1 MAGIAFE
8 RELPFPATS
17 VWEVLEDFGNM
28 AWAPGVKQ
36 VEIIGSGIGMT
47 RRLHMDGMEP
57 IDEVLE
63 SQDPATMSFS
73 YSIPRGIPLP
83 VTDYLASARIE
94 GIDDGRCR
102 AHWSCTC
109 TPTDDSMDEAQLEE
123 MLHGTYTLL
132 LDMVEA
138 YLVKRADQG
147 AA

>member
-1 MAGIAFE
+1 MAGISFE
-8 RELPFPATS
+8 RDLPFAAAS
-17 VWEVLEDFGNM
+17 VWAVLEDFGNM

-36 VEIIGSGIGMT
+36 VEVIGDGVGMT
-47 RRLHMDGMEP
+47 RRLHMDGMDP
-57 IDEVLE
+57 IDEVLQ

-94 GIDDGRCR
+94 ALEGGHCR

-109 TPTDDSMDEAQLEE
+109 TPTDPGIDEAQLED
-123 MLHGTYTLL
+123 MLRGTYTLL
-132 LDMVEA
+132 LDMVES
-138 YLVKRADQG
+138 YLTEQG

>member
-1 MAGIAFE
+1 MAGISFE
-8 RELPFPATS
+8 RELPFAAAT
-17 VWEVLEDFGNM
+17 VWAVLEDFGNM
-28 AWAPGVKQ
+28 AWAGVKQ
-36 VEIIGSGIGMT
+36 VEVIGSGIGMT
-47 RRLHMDGMEP
+47 RRLHMDGMDP

-94 GIDDGRCR
+94 SIDEGRCR

-109 TPTDDSMDEAQLEE
+109 TPTDATMDEAQLEE

-132 LDMVEA
+132 LDMVEN
-138 YLVKRADQG
+138 YLTQQG

>member
-8 RELPFPATS
+8 RELPFSATS

-83 VTDYLASARIE
+83 VSDYLASARIE
-94 GIDDGRCR
+94 AIDDKRCR

-109 TPTDDSMDEAQLEE
+109 TPTDDSTDEAQLEK

-138 YLVKRADQG
+138 YLAKRANQG
-147 AA
+147 AV